1 LGAFLSKTPP
11 VKIMSDTFN
20 MRNPKPG
27 EVQDIYR
34 KAEQRLLAKE
44 RYKVLSQLLAGKKDV
59 DVTVSSQ
66 IFEVLNRE
74 KMEFEE
80 LMKLPQNKQNVE
92 DCIKAAK
99 EDREKYHEDGR
110 WWNPKSKARYGCLG
124 HIPHCVFYARPPEYW
139 KDKNLLRE
147 TAN

>member
-1 LGAFLSKTPP
+1 
-11 VKIMSDTFN
+11 MSDTFN

-66 IFEVLNRE
+66 IWV
-74 KMEFEE
+74 
-80 LMKLPQNKQNVE
+80 
-92 DCIKAAK
+92 A
-99 EDREKYHEDGR
+99 
-110 WWNPKSKARYGCLG
+110 
-124 HIPHCVFYARPPEYW
+124 
-139 KDKNLLRE
+139 
-147 TAN
+147 